1 MILKNFPLQ
10 IYDARV
16 NRELKMENAFI
27 FNGVGRT
34 EHRAPLITL
43 I

>member
-1 MILKNFPLQ
+1 MIPQIFPLQ

-16 NRELKMENAFI
+16 NRELKMGNSFI

-34 EHRAPLITL
+34 EHRTPLITL